1 MFNSFFNI
9 LNILAVFQIM
19 TLIIIIRMKS
29 NWRKIENRV
38 FLIFLLLNA
47 LLIINSVL
55 NQTVPFGST
64 LYYILFLFSTS
75 LFLLLGP
82 VFIIFFES
90 IFKIR
95 GSIKFNQLAHLI
107 PVAIFIV
114 IFILLLLKKESNY
127 TEDNEPIFTRL
138 NLLILAIS
146 AYIQLLLYIIFS
158 SILLVRYIR
167 GLINYTTAIN
177 VKTIHW
183 LWLLISIYFCH
194 WLFDALA
201 FFLPWFDIIS
211 SNNAIFFSS
220 IAIFLLLGFITLTF
234 IRGNQGFGVV
244 TDVIDQ
250 MKYSGSNL
258 SQKQK
263 GVIKSKLEHIFFE
276 EKLFLNPELTISFL
290 SKSIDI
296 PVKQISQVIN
306 ETYQNNF
313 FDYINKLRIEYAK
326 SLIVKANKSDKQI
339 TFQQIFYDSGFSSK
353 STFNRAFKKFTGLTP
368 SKFNE
373 KLNSK

>member
-211 SNNAIFFSS
+211 SNNAIFLSS

-258 SQKQK
+258 SQEQK
-263 GVIKSKLEHIFFE
+263 VVIKSKLEHIFFE
-276 EKLFLNPELTISFL
+276 EKTFLNPELSISL
-290 SKSIDI
+290 LAKSIDI
-296 PVKQISQVIN
+296 PPKQVSQVIN
-306 ETYQNNF
+306 ETYQTNF
-313 FDYINKLRIEYAK
+313 FDYINKHRIEYAK
-326 SLIVKANKSDKQI
+326 TLIVKANKSDTQNTI
-339 TFQQIFYDSGFSSK
+339 QQIFYDSGFNSK
-353 STFNRAFKKFTGLTP
+353 STFNRAFKKYTGITP
-368 SKFNE
+368 SMFSE